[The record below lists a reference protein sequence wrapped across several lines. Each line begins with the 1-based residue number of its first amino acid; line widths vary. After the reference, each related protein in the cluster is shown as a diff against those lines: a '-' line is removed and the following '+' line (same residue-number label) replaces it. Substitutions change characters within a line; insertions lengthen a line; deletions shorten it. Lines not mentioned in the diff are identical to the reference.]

1 MHNDPAKFVRAAACL
16 IAASWLASCAAAS
29 SNSGAP
35 LVPQTGAAVT
45 PFAPACP
52 APGSV
57 QRQGR
62 ASAKVILRNARP
74 GTTLRIEWTIVFS
87 GVDSSFQEPAYR
99 SSLVACGD
107 GRQARGK
114 LGGGGGFSHH
124 KQCQNGSCTIK
135 DSYSVN
141 YIPPPNFVRRIPWKF
156 DVLTFE
162 PVKPSGA
169 YRLMKAALIRINR

>member
-1 MHNDPAKFVRAAACL
+1 MHNGPAKFVRVAACL
-16 IAASWLASCAAAS
+16 VAASWLASCAAAS
-29 SNSGAP
+29 SDSGVA
-35 LVPQTGAAVT
+35 LVPQTAAIVA

-52 APGSV
+52 VAGSV

-62 ASAKVILRNARP
+62 ASAKLILRNARP
-74 GTTLRIEWTIVFS
+74 GTTLAIQWTIVFS

-124 KQCQNGSCTIK
+124 KQCQNGSCTIR
-135 DSYSVN
+135 DTYSLN
-141 YIPPPNFVRRIPWKF
+141 YIPPAKFVRRIPWKF
-156 DVLTFE
+156 DLLAFE
-162 PVKPSGA
+162 PVKPSGV
-169 YRLMKAALIRINR
+169 YKLMKAALIRINR